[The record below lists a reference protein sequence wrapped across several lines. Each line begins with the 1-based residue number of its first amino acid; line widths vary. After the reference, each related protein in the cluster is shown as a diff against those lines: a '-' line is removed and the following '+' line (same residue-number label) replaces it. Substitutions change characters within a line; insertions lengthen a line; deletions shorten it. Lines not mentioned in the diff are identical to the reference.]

1 MRKYFRFSSDRSE
14 LEKAQILYGV
24 QVLWHNIKTTVIIF
38 VVSLL
43 LDALYGTFWTFL
55 SFGMFRMFAGG
66 LHLNTSVGCLLTTG
80 SFGRLSYISSVAV
93 DLDLLSNSYRRCTV
107 CTAGNSEQSI
117 FRRRSEK
124 NEKTFHSSRLDL
136 CSHFHIR
143 NRKDQ
148 LLDYDRSNR
157 RADHCYYFIC
167 SEKRSQETGI
177 VKRCS
182 KI

>member
-1 MRKYFRFSSDRSE
+1 MAQYKNDSDYFCSIITSRCVVWYILDIFIFWDVSDVCRRSAFKHKCGMSAHNGKYCDWRR
-14 LEKAQILYGV
+14 
-24 QVLWHNIKTTVIIF
+24 N
-38 VVSLL
+38 
-43 LDALYGTFWTFL
+43 
-55 SFGMFRMFAGG
+55 
-66 LHLNTSVGCLLTTG
+66 
-80 SFGRLSYISSVAV
+80 FGRLSYISSVAV
-93 DLDLLSNSYRRCTV
+93 DLDLLSDSYRRCTV